1 MQDMNQREVV
11 YADVHVVTAE
21 SRMVEMVL
29 DDDRAEYTELNHN
42 IKAITSMAISPKKD
56 EATSENYNSNFI
68 SGILSS

>member
-29 DDDRAEYTELNHN
+29 DDDRVEYAELNHN
-42 IKAITSMAISPKKD
+42 IKTTIKPLKAVPSKKED
-56 EATSENYNSNFI
+56 IKAA
-68 SGILSS
+68 SGN